1 MLALP
6 EIGDGEPQPK
16 QRKRSQLKQ
25 KLVGGVVV
33 CRYCGDP
40 LSGRMVFCQ
49 HKNPRCTQAFHR
61 REAEQAQA
69 AKAADDRRAAFQEGM
84 QHQAASMELH
94 AGQLLLT
101 EKSSTELE
109 SFQRTA
115 SSGWDDIDF
124 CIRFNNLYLERE
136 VDGWQ
141 KSTRTLPITLKLE
154 HFGPLFEPFLFVA
167 RLSRT
172 SDEMAHVLLPNGQR
186 WSTTV
191 STTRKKIIYLS
202 GYYM

>member
-6 EIGDGEPQPK
+6 EISDGEPQPK

-101 EKSSTELE
+101 EKSSTVSWNRSNAL
-109 SFQRTA
+109 
-115 SSGWDDIDF
+115 
-124 CIRFNNLYLERE
+124 LP
-136 VDGWQ
+136 VDGTI
-141 KSTRTLPITLKLE
+141 SI
-154 HFGPLFEPFLFVA
+154 FV
-167 RLSRT
+167 
-172 SDEMAHVLLPNGQR
+172 SD
-186 WSTTV
+186 STTYTWRERWMGGKNLRALYQ
-191 STTRKKIIYLS
+191 SH
-202 GYYM
+202 